1 MRLEP
6 GARLGAYEIVS
17 SLGAGGMGEVYQ
29 ARDLRLGRLV
39 AIKFVSAD
47 LASDHVA
54 AERLAREAR
63 LTSLLNHP
71 NIVTVHDIGTVD
83 DRPYIVMEFVA
94 GQSLHAALQLQRVQP
109 ARAIEI
115 ASQIADGLAVAHA
128 AGIVHRDLKP
138 GNVML
143 TEDGRAKIVD
153 FGLGKSLRPAFGD
166 DDPTTRTF
174 GLTDTMVVVG
184 TAGYMA
190 PEQVANRPIDFRA
203 DQFALGTMLYEML
216 TGRRAFKRDTPVQTM
231 AAIVDMEPE
240 PLAEL
245 CPGAPIEVVKIV
257 ERCLAKDPANRYGS
271 TSDLARDLREIP
283 WTRGSRASRSGVII
297 RRVARR
303 SRGWIAAAALVM
315 VVAALAIALFMSTRT
330 DAPLVQAR
338 ALLDRFDK
346 QANVDTAIDLLV
358 PTLSA
363 RPKDAAART
372 MLAEAYW
379 RKFEYNPSDSTLAG
393 RAGEHAGTALALDR
407 SYAPVHVVLAMINF
421 GQGRYDGALG
431 EAQTA
436 MSLDPRLSRAWR
448 ERGRV
453 HFRLGQREQAEKD
466 FLQAVALDPDDWTA
480 HNSLGAVYLNLNR
493 LDEAIAEY
501 ERVQVLAPDN
511 TRAYNNLGSTFL
523 LQERFDKAAEMYER
537 SLSLNRNQTAYSN
550 LGTAL
555 YQQGRYA
562 DAARSF
568 EGAVVLPGATFL
580 HWFNLGAACYWA
592 PDLKARARE
601 AYAAAVK
608 LGEQARTTE
617 KVDPL
622 RIVELASSHAV
633 LALLTEG
640 AEAKQH
646 RDRAFKILATIE
658 EPPRDGNFLT
668 TLATTYEELGDR
680 AKALDWIGQAIK
692 AGHSLKRIER
702 SPWLKDLRN
711 DERYARLRNSA
722 GG

>member
-47 LASDHVA
+47 LAADPVA
-54 AERLAREAR
+54 SERLAREAR

-71 NIVTVHDIGTVD
+71 NIVTVHDIGTAD
-83 DRPYIVMEFVA
+83 GRPYIVMEFVA
-94 GQSLHAALQLQRVQP
+94 GQSLHAAMQLQRVKP
-109 ARAIEI
+109 ARAVEI

-153 FGLGKSLRPAFGD
+153 FGLGKSMRPASGD

-174 GLTDTMVVVG
+174 GLTDTMMVVG

-190 PEQVANRPIDFRA
+190 PEQVASRPIDFRA
-203 DQFALGTMLYEML
+203 DQFALGTMLYEMI

-231 AAIVDMEPE
+231 AAIVDTDPE

-245 CPGAPIEVVKIV
+245 CPDAPIEVVKIV
-257 ERCLAKDPANRYGS
+257 ERCLAKNPANRYGS
-271 TSDLARDLREIP
+271 TSDLARDLREIQWAP
-283 WTRGSRASRSGVII
+283 GSRASRSGVII
-297 RRVARR
+297 RRVARQ

-330 DAPLVQAR
+330 DAPLAQAR

-346 QANVDTAIDLLV
+346 PANVDTAIDLLV
-358 PTLSA
+358 PTVSA
-363 RPKDAAART
+363 RPKDPAART

-379 RKFEYNPSDSTLAG
+379 RKFEYTPSDSTLAS
-393 RAGEHAGTALALDR
+393 RAGEHAGTALTLDR

-436 MSLDPRLSRAWR
+436 ISLDSGLSRAWR

-466 FLQAVALDPDDWTA
+466 FLQAVKLDPDDWTA

-493 LDEAIAEY
+493 LDDAVAEY

-568 EGAVVLPGATFL
+568 EGAVALPGATFL

-592 PDLKARARE
+592 PDLRARARE
-601 AYAAAVK
+601 AYATAVK

-646 RDRAFKILATIE
+646 RDRAYRIVATIE

-680 AKALDWIGQAIK
+680 AKALDWLGQAIK

-702 SPWLKDLRN
+702 SPWLKDLRS
-711 DERYARLRNSA
+711 DERYARLRNSP